1 MTKAISCPCGHIVRA
16 KNEQELVGKAQ
27 RHAKEAHGMEL
38 TRDQILA
45 MARPE

>member
-1 MTKAISCPCGHIVRA
+1 MTKVITCPCGYVVRA
-16 KNEQELVGKAQ
+16 KDEKEIVASAQ

-38 TRDQILA
+38 TREQILA